1 MEVLK
6 MDKQTKEN
14 TYQTSLRI
22 PMETYKTI
30 EILAKESDR
39 KVADQIRHMLKEFI
53 RIKKS

>member
-1 MEVLK
+1 